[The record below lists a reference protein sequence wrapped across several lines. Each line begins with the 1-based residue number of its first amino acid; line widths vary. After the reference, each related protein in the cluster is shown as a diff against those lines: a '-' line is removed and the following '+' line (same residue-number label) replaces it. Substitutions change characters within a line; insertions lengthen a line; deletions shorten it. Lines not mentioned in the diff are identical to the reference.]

1 MNGAANAD
9 SVKANIITRRNVN
22 ILVDTAT
29 CVAAIKVLSVV
40 EEEEEETGTPALD
53 RMKDTETKT
62 RNSGDQKAMTKPTR
76 KQVIDKELQEKHSE
90 SRQIAMEGTA
100 PPTPAPTI
108 PITGATVSH
117 LTMTEGTLTQEEATG

>member
-29 CVAAIKVLSVV
+29 CVAAINALSTV
-40 EEEEEETGTPALD
+40 EEEKEETGTPALD
-53 RMKDTETKT
+53 KMKDTETKI

-76 KQVIDKELQEKHSE
+76 KQVREKEHQERH
-90 SRQIAMEGTA
+90 
-100 PPTPAPTI
+100 
-108 PITGATVSH
+108 
-117 LTMTEGTLTQEEATG
+117 